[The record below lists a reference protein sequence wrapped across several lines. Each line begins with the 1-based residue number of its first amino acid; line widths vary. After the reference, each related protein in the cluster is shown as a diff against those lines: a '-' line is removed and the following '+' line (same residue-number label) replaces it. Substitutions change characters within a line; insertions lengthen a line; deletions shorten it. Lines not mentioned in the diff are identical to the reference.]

1 VDSVKSAASVKPAAA
16 TPSEKPL
23 LPGAVLGILGGGQ
36 LGRMFAIAAKQM
48 GYRVAVLEPAPD
60 SPCGQVADTVL
71 QADYTDEAALR
82 RLAALSDAITY
93 EFENVDARA
102 VEFLESLGKPVH
114 PSSAALRITQDRI
127 LEKTFAREN
136 GIPVTPFA
144 SVRSEDEARAVFHGE
159 SFPAFLK
166 TARGGYDGKGQARV
180 HNGEEAARAW
190 NEFKG
195 HDLILEKLVP
205 FEKEISVVAC
215 RGRDGSFAAYPP
227 AENAHVR
234 NILDVS
240 VLPARVSP
248 ESSAAALKIARQVA
262 EGLNIVGT
270 FCVELFVLPGGEIWF
285 NEIAPRPHNSGHAT
299 VDACLCS
306 QFEQQVRALCGLPLG
321 STSLL
326 RPTAMVN
333 LVGDGNGDH
342 LHGLETLL
350 ADPDAALHLY
360 GKKHAP
366 RGRKMGHFT
375 VLGET
380 ADAAEATARAL
391 RAGLQWGA

>member
-1 VDSVKSAASVKPAAA
+1 MSLKGAGGK
-16 TPSEKPL
+16 TL
-23 LPGAVLGILGGGQ
+23 LPGSVLGILGGGQ
-36 LGRMFAIAAKQM
+36 LGRMFAMAAKRL

-60 SPCGQVADTVL
+60 SPCGQVADIVI

-82 RLAALSDAITY
+82 RLAAVSDAVTY

-114 PSSAALRITQDRI
+114 PSSSALRITQDRI

-144 SVRSEDEARAVFHGE
+144 SVRSADEARAVFHGE
-159 SFPAFLK
+159 AFPGFLK

-180 HNGEEAARAW
+180 GNGEEAARAW
-190 NEFKG
+190 ADFKG

-240 VLPARVSP
+240 VLPARVSAA
-248 ESSAAALKIARQVA
+248 SAAAAVKIARQVG
-262 EGLNIVGT
+262 EGLSIVGT
-270 FCVELFVLPGGEIWF
+270 FCVELFVLPDGEIWL

-299 VDACLCS
+299 LDACLCS

-321 STSLL
+321 STALL
-326 RPTAMVN
+326 RPAAMVN
-333 LVGDGNGDH
+333 LVGDGGGDR
-342 LHGLETLL
+342 LAGVDVLL
-350 ADPDAALHLY
+350 ADPEAALHLY

-380 ADAAEATARAL
+380 ADAAEAKARAL
-391 RAGLQWGA
+391 RSNLKWEA

>member
-1 VDSVKSAASVKPAAA
+1 MKDDAGGRA
-16 TPSEKPL
+16 L

-36 LGRMFAIAAKQM
+36 LGRMFAMAAKRL
-48 GYRVAVLEPAPD
+48 GYRVAVLEPSPD
-60 SPCGQVADTVL
+60 SPCGQVADIVI
-71 QADYTDEAALR
+71 QAGYTDEAALR
-82 RLAALSDAITY
+82 RLAAVSDAVTY

-114 PSSAALRITQDRI
+114 PSASALRITQDRI

-144 SVRSEDEARAVFHGE
+144 SVRSAEEARAVFHGE
-159 SFPAFLK
+159 EFPGFLK

-180 HNGEEAARAW
+180 GSGEEAAKAW
-190 NEFKG
+190 ADFKG

-240 VLPARVSP
+240 VLPARVSAA
-248 ESSAAALKIARQVA
+248 SAAAAVKIARQVG
-262 EGLNIVGT
+262 EGLSIVGT
-270 FCVELFVLPGGEIWF
+270 FCVELFVLPGGEIWL

-299 VDACLCS
+299 LDACLCS

-321 STSLL
+321 STALL
-326 RPTAMVN
+326 RPAAMVN
-333 LVGDGNGDH
+333 LVGDGKGDR
-342 LHGLETLL
+342 LAGVGVLL

-380 ADAAEATARAL
+380 PEAAEARAL
-391 RAGLQWGA
+391 ELRSRLRWEP

>member
-1 VDSVKSAASVKPAAA
+1 VAPAPNPDKA
-16 TPSEKPL
+16 K

-36 LGRMFAIAAKQM
+36 LGRMFAMAAKRL
-48 GYRVAVLEPAPD
+48 GYRVAVLEPSPD
-60 SPCGQVADTVL
+60 SPCGQVADTVI
-71 QADYTDEAALR
+71 QAGYTDEAALR

-114 PSSAALRITQDRI
+114 PSSSALRITQDRI

-144 SVRSEDEARAVFHGE
+144 SVRSAEEARAVFHGE
-159 SFPAFLK
+159 AFAAFLK

-180 HNGEEAARAW
+180 NSADEAVAAW
-190 NEFKG
+190 EGFQG

-215 RGRDGSFAAYPP
+215 RGRDGTFAAYPP
-227 AENAHVR
+227 AENMHVR

-240 VLPARVSP
+240 ILPARIS
-248 ESSAAALKIARQVA
+248 EASARAAVEIARKVG
-262 EGLNIVGT
+262 EGLSIVGT
-270 FCVELFVLPGGEIWF
+270 FCVELFVLPGGDIWL

-299 VDACLCS
+299 LDACLCS

-321 STSLL
+321 SPALL
-326 RPTAMVN
+326 RPAAMVN
-333 LVGDGNGDH
+333 LVGSGEGDH
-342 LHGLETLL
+342 LAGIETLL
-350 ADPDAALHLY
+350 ADPDMSLHLY

-366 RGRKMGHFT
+366 KGRKMGHFT
-375 VLGET
+375 VLADT
-380 ADAAEATARAL
+380 ADAAEAKARAL
-391 RAGLQWGA
+391 RSGLKWVAG

>member
-1 VDSVKSAASVKPAAA
+1 MA
-16 TPSEKPL
+16 L
-23 LPGAVLGILGGGQ
+23 LPGATLGILGGGQ
-36 LGRMFAIAAKQM
+36 LGRMFAMAAKRM

-60 SPCGQVADTVL
+60 SPCGQVADEVI
-71 QADYTDEAALR
+71 QAGYTDEAALR
-82 RLAALSDAITY
+82 RLAALSDAVTY

-102 VEFLESLGKPVH
+102 VELLESLGKPVH

-144 SVRSEDEARAVFHGE
+144 SVRSAEEAKAVFQGNT
-159 SFPAFLK
+159 FPGFLK
-166 TARGGYDGKGQARV
+166 TARGGYDGKGQTRV
-180 HNGEEAARAW
+180 QSGEEAAKAW
-190 NEFKG
+190 TEFQG
-195 HDLILEKLVP
+195 HDLILEKHVP

-227 AENAHVR
+227 SENRHVR

-240 VLPARVSP
+240 FQPAKISA
-248 ESSAAALKIARQVA
+248 ESARAAVDIARRVG
-262 EGLNIVGT
+262 EGLSIVGT
-270 FCVELFVLPGGEIWF
+270 FCVELFVLPDGAIWM

-299 VDACLCS
+299 LDANLCS

-321 STSLL
+321 STEPL
-326 RPTAMVN
+326 RASAMVN
-333 LVGDGNGDH
+333 LIGTGEGDTLAGV
-342 LHGLETLL
+342 EALL

-366 RGRKMGHFT
+366 KGRKMGHFT
-375 VLGET
+375 VLAPEGQG
-380 ADAAEATARAL
+380 ADAAVEKAEAL
-391 RAGLQWGA
+391 RAKLRWN